1 MKKLL
6 IEEAL
11 DIAYDRLFS
20 EMPQTK
26 TSLERRY
33 ISDIAPLKLGNFIK
47 ENNIP
52 DNCYFAIDGDYI
64 SLEWEVQIPITPN
77 DKEKFLVQRFGEL
90 AYQEVFK
97 ILTKNGYKRIVIDY
111 SLFHRFN
118 DTTLY
123 EMYICES
130 WNRLVDYYSL
140 LFEEVEKR

>member
-6 IEEAL
+6 IEAL
-11 DIAYDRLFS
+11 DIAYDRVLS
-20 EMPQTK
+20 EIPQTK
-26 TSLERRY
+26 TSLESRY
-33 ISDIAPLKLGNFIK
+33 ISDIEPLKLGDYIK

-64 SLEWEVQIPITPN
+64 SLEWEVQISMTPN

-97 ILTKNGYKRIVIDY
+97 ILTKNGYKRIPIDY

-118 DTTLY
+118 YTNLY
-123 EMYICES
+123 KMYQCKS
-130 WNRLVDYYSL
+130 WNMLINYYSL
-140 LFEEVEKR
+140 LFEEVEK